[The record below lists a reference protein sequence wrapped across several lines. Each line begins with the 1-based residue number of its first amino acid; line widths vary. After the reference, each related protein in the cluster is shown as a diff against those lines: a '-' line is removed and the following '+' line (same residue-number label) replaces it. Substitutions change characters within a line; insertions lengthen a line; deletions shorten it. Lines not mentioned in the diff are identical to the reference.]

1 MRGAAT
7 EEIPVLWLQL
17 ATCTGCSVSVLNSVS
32 PSIRNVLVDEVIPG
46 YHLNLVYHATIM
58 AGAGEQ
64 VIAVLEATQR
74 TRAGQY
80 VLVVEGAVPIA
91 DDGRFGSVGERDGQ
105 EVAMAARLSGAAEGA
120 LAVIALGTCAA
131 FGGIPAGSPNP
142 TGCRGVAEF
151 LSLKGCERPVVNVP
165 GCPPHP
171 DWFVGTVA
179 GIVLAGL
186 PGAADLDEWRRP
198 KAFYGKLIHDNCP
211 RRAWFDAGKFATRPG
226 GEGCLYYV
234 GCKGP
239 VTYADCPT
247 RLWNG
252 GANWC
257 VGAGAPCLGCVEPGF
272 PDQLSPMYERLQE
285 TVPTGALAPRAQ
297 LAR

>member
-1 MRGAAT
+1 MGDAAPR
-7 EEIPVLWLQL
+7 EIPVLWLQL

-32 PSIRNVLVDEVIPG
+32 PSVRNVLVDEVIPG
-46 YHLNLVYHATIM
+46 HHLSVVYHATIM

-64 VIAVLEATQR
+64 ATGALEAARQ
-74 TRAGQY
+74 AGAGRY
-80 VLVVEGAVPIA
+80 VLVVEGSVPTA
-91 DDGRFGSVGERDGQ
+91 DGGRFGTLGERHGD
-105 EVAMAARLSGAAEGA
+105 EVAMSARLAETAEGA
-120 LAVIALGTCAA
+120 LAVVALGTCAA
-131 FGGIPAGSPNP
+131 FGGIPSGAPNR
-142 TGCRGVAEF
+142 TGCLGVAEF
-151 LSLKGCERPVVNVP
+151 LAGQGVDRPVVNVP

-179 GIVLAGL
+179 SLILGGL
-186 PGAADLDEWRRP
+186 PAAEDLDEWRRP
-198 KAFYGKLIHDNCP
+198 RAYYGKLVHDNCP

-252 GANWC
+252 GVNWC
-257 VGAGAPCLGCVEPGF
+257 VGAGAPCIGCVEAGF
-272 PDQLSPMYERLQE
+272 PDRLSPMYERLAE
-285 TVPTGALAPRAQ
+285 PTGLSPLA
-297 LAR
+297 ARSGGG